1 MPAVLG
7 AIGAAAPAPTTFPG
21 LMSAVWQWIQRGY
34 IRLVSPVA
42 DWLVKRGVKPNTI
55 TTTGLFCTIAAGVTF
70 ASGHISI
77 GGWILSVTAVFDV
90 LDGMVARR
98 GGLESK
104 FGAFY
109 DSTLDRIADGAVL
122 GGFTV
127 FWASGTARHS
137 LAMVVVC
144 LFAIV
149 GSYLTSY
156 TRARAEGLGLDARVG
171 LVQRPERIVLMAAP
185 QALFGLAFDG
195 LVLKA
200 IVTLL
205 AVTSWITVF
214 QRIAY
219 VRRATA
225 EAAR

>member
-1 MPAVLG
+1 MPAIWEWV
-7 AIGAAAPAPTTFPG
+7 
-21 LMSAVWQWIQRGY
+21 QRGY
-34 IRLVSPVA
+34 IKLVTPLA
-42 DWLVKRGVKPNTI
+42 DWLVRRGVRPNTI
-55 TTTGLFCTIAAGVTF
+55 TTIGLCCTLAAGVIF
-70 ASGHISI
+70 AMGHISI
-77 GGWILSVTAVFDV
+77 GGWVLGLTAVFDV
-90 LDGMVARR
+90 LDGMVARK
-98 GGLESK
+98 GGRESR

-122 GGFTV
+122 GGLTV
-127 FWASGTARHS
+127 FWASATARHS

-171 LVQRPERIVLMAAP
+171 LVQRPERVVLMSAP
-185 QALFGLAFDG
+185 QAFFGLAFDG
-195 LVLKA
+195 LILKA
-200 IVTLL
+200 IVTIL

-214 QRIAY
+214 QRMAY

-225 EAAR
+225 GAAK

>member
-1 MPAVLG
+1 MPAIWEWV
-7 AIGAAAPAPTTFPG
+7 
-21 LMSAVWQWIQRGY
+21 QRGY
-34 IRLVSPVA
+34 IKLVTPLA
-42 DWLVKRGVKPNTI
+42 DWLVRRGVRPNTI
-55 TTTGLFCTIAAGVTF
+55 TTIGLCCTLAAGVIF
-70 ASGHISI
+70 AMGHISI
-77 GGWILSVTAVFDV
+77 GGWVLGLTAVFDV
-90 LDGMVARR
+90 LDGMVARK
-98 GGLESK
+98 GGRESR

-122 GGFTV
+122 GGLAV
-127 FWASGTARHS
+127 FWASATARHS

-171 LVQRPERIVLMAAP
+171 LVQRPERVVLMSAP
-185 QALFGLAFDG
+185 QAFFGLAFDG
-195 LVLKA
+195 LILKA

-214 QRIAY
+214 QRMAY

-225 EAAR
+225 GAAK